1 MRRAAHALFAT
12 SVALVGL
19 SAIGGQPPADATAT
33 SLSGFED
40 MIVDEAHGHIFV
52 STGESVVV
60 TDLAGK
66 HLSTIEGL
74 SAADGLAF
82 DATGSVLYVARP
94 GDAVISEV
102 DTESFDV
109 TDHPT
114 PGRCPETLAP
124 VGDAIWFSG
133 HRACNYSSVSG
144 LDLTTGEV
152 VDHPERY
159 YESMVA
165 TSPARPGIVAVAE
178 VHIGGAQVELYQAV
192 ADADGPRLVKVAE
205 RFSSLIADMAFTPDG
220 TALVVAGNDEVQP
233 LSPLDLSPVGP
244 AYDTGPHFDPLAFA
258 GDGTLAVGRAVFPPG
273 ATEPST
279 VIWLPDRRI
288 MGSAWV
294 DDRLFSVTRDHET
307 ESVYLLEQMDLRR
320 KPRVKIRRPGDL
332 IVRYGQTIALTLTL
346 DTAST
351 ENRTV
356 DLYARRVN
364 GDERLVRSVEVGPE
378 GRTVELIA
386 RRTQRYRAFY
396 AGDELALADEQSLL
410 VPVHVRVHAR
420 PVGGHE
426 IVGAPGSTEYLPG
439 EAARVRGRISPLR
452 AGRRITVLL
461 AVEGPYVSEVFERW
475 RTRTDADGRF
485 RVRAPARFFENDKIY
500 SIFVRHPG
508 TEDLKPGL
516 GWSGPFRYA
525 DDVTRWLSRHLVTEN
540 PPHLSVDCRPVEWGR
555 CPTRA

>member
-1 MRRAAHALFAT
+1 MRRAAHSLFAT

-19 SAIGGQPPADATAT
+19 SAIGGQPTADATAT

-60 TDLAGK
+60 TDLAGN

-94 GDAVISEV
+94 GDAVISEI

-152 VDHPERY
+152 IDHPERY

-178 VHIGGAQVELYQAV
+178 VHITGAQVELYQAV
-192 ADADGPRLVKVAE
+192 ADPDGPRLVKVAE
-205 RFSSLIADMAFTPDG
+205 RSLSLIADMAFTPDG
-220 TALVVAGNDEVQP
+220 TALVVAGDDVVQP
-233 LSPLDLSPVGP
+233 LSTLDLSPVGP
-244 AYDTGPHFDPLAFA
+244 AYDMRPDFDPLAFA
-258 GDGTLAVGRAVFPPG
+258 DDGTLAVGRGVFPPG

-288 MGSAWV
+288 LGSAWV
-294 DDRLFSVTRDHET
+294 GDRLFAVTRDHET
-307 ESVYLLEQMDLRR
+307 ESVFVLEQMDLRR
-320 KPRVKIRRPGDL
+320 KPRVTITGPRDRV
-332 IVRYGQTIALTLTL
+332 IYGERIALQLTL

-351 ENRTV
+351 ANRTV
-356 DLYARRVN
+356 DLYARRVT
-364 GDERLVRSVEVGPE
+364 GQEHLVRSVEVGPE
-378 GRTVELIA
+378 GRRIELVA
-386 RRTQRYRAFY
+386 RRSLRYRAVY
-396 AGDELALADEQSLL
+396 RGDDLALPDAQSLDL
-410 VPVHVRVHAR
+410 PVHVRVSAH

-426 IVGAPGSTEYLPG
+426 VDGIPGSTEYDRG
-439 EAARVRGRISPLR
+439 EAARVRGRITPLR
-452 AGRRITVLL
+452 AGRRITVIL
-461 AVEGPYVSEVFERW
+461 AARGPYIFEEFERW
-475 RTRTDADGRF
+475 HMRTDEDGRF
-485 RVRAPARFFENDKIY
+485 RVRARASYFEDDEIY
-500 SIFVRHPG
+500 TIFLCHAG
-508 TEDLKPGL
+508 TDELTKAC
-516 GWSGPFRYA
+516 GWSRPFSYA
-525 DDVTRWLSRHLVTEN
+525 
-540 PPHLSVDCRPVEWGR
+540 GR
-555 CPTRA
+555 S